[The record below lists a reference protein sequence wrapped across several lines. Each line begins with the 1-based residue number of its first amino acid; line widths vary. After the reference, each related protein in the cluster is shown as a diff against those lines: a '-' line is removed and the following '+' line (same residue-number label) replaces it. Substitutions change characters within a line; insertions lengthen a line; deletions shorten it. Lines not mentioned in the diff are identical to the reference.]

1 MKDYGNSDLYTNS
14 KQRDTNWNMMKHI
27 IALRST
33 TTGQG
38 ASPSRQYAQRSASP
52 EGDTEHE
59 YYDEEEVDEDDAGS
73 DGTSKFEN
81 LRQQKNTREDI

>member
-1 MKDYGNSDLYTNS
+1 MKDYGNSDLYNNS
-14 KQRDTNWNMMKHI
+14 KQRDTNFN

-38 ASPSRQYAQRSASP
+38 AAPSRQYAQPSASP
-52 EGDTEHE
+52 EGDTEYE
-59 YYDEEEVDEDDAGS
+59 YYDEEEVDEDDSAS

-81 LRQQKNTREDI
+81 LRLQKNTREDI